1 MAGLRGKALVA
12 YLVVCVFWGSTYLA
26 IRVGVGVLPPFLFA
40 GLRFLI
46 AGLLLLTVVLALG
59 DTLPKRLV
67 DWRTQAIVGV
77 LLLAG
82 GNAFVVW
89 AEQYT
94 ASGVA
99 SIFVVTVALWMAF
112 FDAII
117 PGGSGDLNWRV
128 VTGLLLGFL
137 GTALLVGASPAE
149 ILRADLRGPIALT
162 CASASWSL
170 GSVYSKRHRTETS
183 PYVGAAIQMIA
194 GGAAIALVGTL
205 LGEWHR
211 WHLTPRGAGALAY
224 LVVVGSILGY
234 SAYTYAL
241 RHASPTIVGTYAY
254 VNPVIAV
261 LLGWLILH
269 EPVTARTFLAMAL
282 ILGAVVWIQFSHKI
296 GRTAGQSDGR
306 RRRRGRSVRRPP
318 SMRSVNL
325 AEKFRQFNEHWSPKI
340 VGEVNDSYVKLVKV
354 KGEFVW
360 HHHELEDE
368 LFLVVKGRLLL
379 KFRDRDVWVGEGEFV
394 IVPRGVEHLPVASEE
409 AHVLLLEPK
418 TTLNTGNVRN
428 ERTISELDR
437 I

>member
-40 GLRFLI
+40 GLRFVL
-46 AGLLLLTVVLALG
+46 AGALLLGLALALG
-59 DTLPKRLV
+59 DTLPRRAV

-94 ASGVA
+94 PSGIA

-117 PGGSGDLNWRV
+117 PGGAGDLNWRV

-162 CASASWSL
+162 AASAAWSL
-170 GSVYSKRHRTETS
+170 GSVYGKRHPTEAS
-183 PYVGAAIQMIA
+183 PYVGAALQMLA
-194 GGAAIALVGTL
+194 GGAAVALVGTA
-205 LGEWHR
+205 LGEWSR
-211 WHLTPRGAGALAY
+211 WHLTPRGVGAVAY
-224 LVVVGSILGY
+224 LVVFGSLLGY
-234 SAYTYAL
+234 TAYTYAL

-261 LLGWLILH
+261 LLGWLILN

-282 ILGAVVWIQFSHKI
+282 IVGAVVWIQLSHKLR
-296 GRTAGQSDGR
+296 RTV
-306 RRRRGRSVRRPP
+306 GRSDRRTET
-318 SMRSVNL
+318 
-325 AEKFRQFNEHWSPKI
+325 A
-340 VGEVNDSYVKLVKV
+340 
-354 KGEFVW
+354 
-360 HHHELEDE
+360 
-368 LFLVVKGRLLL
+368 
-379 KFRDRDVWVGEGEFV
+379 
-394 IVPRGVEHLPVASEE
+394 LPVRPSDRPTVRQEAS
-409 AHVLLLEPK
+409 
-418 TTLNTGNVRN
+418 
-428 ERTISELDR
+428 
-437 I
+437 

>member
-1 MAGLRGKALVA
+1 MSLFFFFSSRRRHTRLQGDWSSD
-12 YLVVCVFWGSTYLA
+12 VCSSDL
-26 IRVGVGVLPPFLFA
+26 
-40 GLRFLI
+40 
-46 AGLLLLTVVLALG
+46 
-59 DTLPKRLV
+59 
-67 DWRTQAIVGV
+67 VGV

-137 GTALLVGASPAE
+137 GTALLVGASPGE

-183 PYVGAAIQMIA
+183 PYVGAAIQMIV
-194 GGAAIALVGTL
+194 GGAAIAVVGTL
-205 LGEWHR
+205 LGEWSR
-211 WHLTPRGAGALAY
+211 WHLTPTGAGAIAY
-224 LVVVGSILGY
+224 LVVFGSILGY

-261 LLGWLILH
+261 LLGWLILR

-282 ILGAVVWIQFSHKI
+282 IVGAVVWIQFSHRI
-296 GRTAGQSDGR
+296 PSLGR
-306 RRRRGRSVRRPP
+306 RPI
-318 SMRSVNL
+318 
-325 AEKFRQFNEHWSPKI
+325 AAA
-340 VGEVNDSYVKLVKV
+340 
-354 KGEFVW
+354 
-360 HHHELEDE
+360 
-368 LFLVVKGRLLL
+368 
-379 KFRDRDVWVGEGEFV
+379 
-394 IVPRGVEHLPVASEE
+394 ASE
-409 AHVLLLEPK
+409 
-418 TTLNTGNVRN
+418 
-428 ERTISELDR
+428 
-437 I
+437 

>member
-1 MAGLRGKALVA
+1 
-12 YLVVCVFWGSTYLA
+12 LA

-149 ILRADLRGPIALT
+149 ILHADLRGPIALT
-162 CASASWSL
+162 WASASWSL

-205 LGEWHR
+205 LGEWSR
-211 WHLTPRGAGALAY
+211 WHVTPRGAGAMAY
-224 LVVVGSILGY
+224 LVVFGSILGY

-241 RHASPTIVGTYAY
+241 RHASATIVGTYAY

-261 LLGWLILH
+261 LLGWLILS
-269 EPVTARTFLAMAL
+269 EPVTARTFLAMSL
-282 ILGAVVWIQFSHKI
+282 ILGAVIWIQLSHKLRPAVRLADR
-296 GRTAGQSDGR
+296 RTQSAPTASPSDG
-306 RRRRGRSVRRPP
+306 PT
-318 SMRSVNL
+318 L
-325 AEKFRQFNEHWSPKI
+325 RQAK
-340 VGEVNDSYVKLVKV
+340 
-354 KGEFVW
+354 
-360 HHHELEDE
+360 
-368 LFLVVKGRLLL
+368 
-379 KFRDRDVWVGEGEFV
+379 
-394 IVPRGVEHLPVASEE
+394 
-409 AHVLLLEPK
+409 
-418 TTLNTGNVRN
+418 
-428 ERTISELDR
+428 
-437 I
+437 

>member
-40 GLRFLI
+40 GLRFAL
-46 AGLLLLTVVLALG
+46 AGALLLGLALALG
-59 DTLPKRLV
+59 DTLPRRAA

-94 ASGVA
+94 PSGIA

-128 VTGLLLGFL
+128 VAGLVLGFL

-162 CASASWSL
+162 AASAAWSL
-170 GSVYSKRHRTETS
+170 GSVYGKRHPTEAS
-183 PYVGAAIQMIA
+183 PYVGAALQMLA
-194 GGAAIALVGTL
+194 GGAAVALVGTV
-205 LGEWHR
+205 LGEWSR
-211 WHLTPRGAGALAY
+211 WHLTPRGIGAVAY
-224 LVVVGSILGY
+224 LVVFGSILGY
-234 SAYTYAL
+234 TAYTYAL

-261 LLGWLILH
+261 LLGWLILN

-282 ILGAVVWIQFSHKI
+282 IVGAVVWIQFSHKLRRTV
-296 GRTAGQSDGR
+296 GRSDSRTATAVP
-306 RRRRGRSVRRPP
+306 VRQ
-318 SMRSVNL
+318 
-325 AEKFRQFNEHWSPKI
+325 E
-340 VGEVNDSYVKLVKV
+340 
-354 KGEFVW
+354 
-360 HHHELEDE
+360 
-368 LFLVVKGRLLL
+368 
-379 KFRDRDVWVGEGEFV
+379 
-394 IVPRGVEHLPVASEE
+394 ASER
-409 AHVLLLEPK
+409 A
-418 TTLNTGNVRN
+418 
-428 ERTISELDR
+428 
-437 I
+437 

>member
-1 MAGLRGKALVA
+1 MAVLRGKALVA

-26 IRVGVGVLPPFLFA
+26 IKVGVGELPPFLFA
-40 GLRFLI
+40 GLRFLV
-46 AGLLLLTVVLALG
+46 AGLLVLGLALALG
-59 DTLPKRLV
+59 DRLPRRLS
-67 DWRTQAIVGV
+67 DWRTQGIVGV

-94 ASGVA
+94 PSGTA

-117 PGGSGDLNWRV
+117 PGGSGGLGWRV
-128 VTGLLLGFL
+128 VAGLVLGFL
-137 GTALLVGASPAE
+137 GTGLLVGANPRD
-149 ILRADLRGPIALT
+149 ILHADLRGPVALT

-205 LGEWHR
+205 LGEWSR
-211 WHLTPRGAGALAY
+211 WHLTPKGVGAIAY
-224 LVVVGSILGY
+224 LVVFGSILGY

-261 LLGWLILH
+261 LLGWLILR
-269 EPVTARTFLAMAL
+269 EPVSARTFVAMAL

-296 GRTAGQSDGR
+296 APAAGRRSGRTEPAGPVRQEASDH
-306 RRRRGRSVRRPP
+306 
-318 SMRSVNL
+318 
-325 AEKFRQFNEHWSPKI
+325 A
-340 VGEVNDSYVKLVKV
+340 
-354 KGEFVW
+354 
-360 HHHELEDE
+360 
-368 LFLVVKGRLLL
+368 
-379 KFRDRDVWVGEGEFV
+379 
-394 IVPRGVEHLPVASEE
+394 
-409 AHVLLLEPK
+409 
-418 TTLNTGNVRN
+418 
-428 ERTISELDR
+428 
-437 I
+437 

>member
-46 AGLLLLTVVLALG
+46 AGLLLLAVVLALG
-59 DTLPKRLV
+59 DRLPKRLI

-194 GGAAIALVGTL
+194 GGVTIALVGTV
-205 LGEWHR
+205 LGEWTH
-211 WHLTPRGAGALAY
+211 WHLTAKGVGAIAY
-224 LVVVGSILGY
+224 LVVFGSILGY

-261 LLGWLILH
+261 LLGWLILS
-269 EPVTARTFLAMAL
+269 EPVTGRTFVAMAL
-282 ILGAVVWIQFSHKI
+282 IVGAVVWIQFSHKI
-296 GRTAGQSDGR
+296 GRSGGPADGR
-306 RRRRGRSVRRPP
+306 TETPASVRPSDRPT
-318 SMRSVNL
+318 
-325 AEKFRQFNEHWSPKI
+325 ARQE
-340 VGEVNDSYVKLVKV
+340 
-354 KGEFVW
+354 
-360 HHHELEDE
+360 
-368 LFLVVKGRLLL
+368 
-379 KFRDRDVWVGEGEFV
+379 
-394 IVPRGVEHLPVASEE
+394 AS
-409 AHVLLLEPK
+409 
-418 TTLNTGNVRN
+418 
-428 ERTISELDR
+428 
-437 I
+437 